1 MSSNNNNNNPDV
13 NDALN
18 EFYKLKSTY
27 ETEYYIKYV
36 KPIISS
42 KVMSKREK
50 KAAYSKLP
58 KAECINCKRNVG
70 TLFSI
75 KKDVDEYIRI
85 FTAKCGDIEAPCPL
99 DINIE
104 YADRLTFVRQME
116 INDNDLNELKTQIIK
131 DKNDLMFGYI
141 EQNEA
146 VFKFNGNTDELKEL
160 TEIAGYV
167 INTNIVTNENPE
179 KKVLTKNLEDEFGIS
194 YLIPFKNMMKEYDES
209 NGRDKKKVN
218 EAVTFYVNEMIPKIR
233 EIQKL
238 KYESEFI
245 DCEPNVS
252 GDKYFLFQRKNSLV
266 NLEMNFFSKD
276 TVKSFVKGVLE
287 SRQPAQKTSKTK
299 TRKIRPKIQ
308 LVEEVVQEPGPNVEE
323 PGPNIEEPG
332 PNVEEE
338 RVASENV

>member
-1 MSSNNNNNNPDV
+1 
-13 NDALN
+13 
-18 EFYKLKSTY
+18 
-27 ETEYYIKYV
+27 
-36 KPIISS
+36 
-42 KVMSKREK
+42 
-50 KAAYSKLP
+50 
-58 KAECINCKRNVG
+58 
-70 TLFSI
+70 
-75 KKDVDEYIRI
+75 
-85 FTAKCGDIEAPCPL
+85 
-99 DINIE
+99 
-104 YADRLTFVRQME
+104 ME

-179 KKVLTKNLEDEFGIS
+179 KKVLTKNLEDELGVS
-194 YLIPFKNMMKEYDES
+194 YLIPFKNMIKEYDES

-238 KYESEFI
+238 KYEREFI

-276 TVKSFVKGVLE
+276 IVKSFVKGVLE

-308 LVEEVVQEPGPNVEE
+308 LVEEVVEEPGPNIEE

-338 RVASENV
+338 RNIE